1 MGQKQMSTK
10 RKQQKIKRKSL
21 LNKANKHKI
30 KIQIKKTTLSK
41 SKEDLQKTY
50 QLVDSLA
57 RKHVIH
63 KNKANRIKS
72 KLARKLNKKAA

>member
-1 MGQKQMSTK
+1 MSVK
-10 RKQQKIKRKSL
+10 RRQQKIKRKSL

-30 KIQIKKTTLSK
+30 KVQVKKTSLSK
-41 SKEDLQKTY
+41 SQEDLRKTY

-72 KLARKLNKKAA
+72 KLAKKLNKKGA

>member
-1 MGQKQMSTK
+1 MSAK
-10 RKQQKIKRKSL
+10 REQLKNRKKSL

-30 KIQIKKTTLSK
+30 KMQIKKTFLSK
-41 SKEDLQKTY
+41 SQEDLKKTY

-72 KLARKLNKKAA
+72 KLARKLNKKGA

>member
-1 MGQKQMSTK
+1 MSAK
-10 RKQQKIKRKSL
+10 REQLKNRKKSL

-30 KIQIKKTTLSK
+30 KVQIKKTFLSK
-41 SKEDLQKTY
+41 SQEDLKKTY

-72 KLARKLNKKAA
+72 KLARKLNKKGA

>member
-1 MGQKQMSTK
+1 MSAK
-10 RKQQKIKRKSL
+10 REQLKNRKKSL

-30 KIQIKKTTLSK
+30 KVQLKKTFLSK
-41 SKEDLQKTY
+41 SQEDLKKTY

-72 KLARKLNKKAA
+72 KLARKLNKKGA

>member
-1 MGQKQMSTK
+1 MSVK
-10 RKQQKIKRKSL
+10 REQQKNRRKYS

-30 KIQIKKTTLSK
+30 KIQVKKTSLSK
-41 SKEDLQKTY
+41 SQEDLRKTY

-72 KLARKLNKKAA
+72 KLARKLNKKGV